1 MKTVCRSW
9 MMPVVFGAVLSA
21 VAVGTAHA
29 DRHTTNANVL
39 PNDGNRFIVWMA
51 DGQGMQPTGD
61 LERFLVDRI
70 GATGTRVV
78 IDPEIAHSVLRVLG
92 LQHRSVYDPA
102 AVHQLAVAAQ
112 ARWVLWVKI
121 VARNMESKKLLGVPY
136 LFNHRRLDAHV
147 FFDVR
152 LYDALLG
159 EMIGSKRLELTDRG
173 EGTWQ
178 VTEDERL
185 DPIYNNDPV
194 EIHGRFRELDWHAA
208 ALISG
213 YCASVL
219 SPEHM
224 ATLEEK
230 VRKRLAT
237 QDRGVFGPADPSATT
252 AKAPD

>member
-1 MKTVCRSW
+1 
-9 MMPVVFGAVLSA
+9 MMRAVLCLA
-21 VAVGTAHA
+21 VSVVAAGLAHA
-29 DRHTTNANVL
+29 DRQTTRQDIL

-70 GATGTRVV
+70 GATGSRIV

-102 AVHQLAVAAQ
+102 AVHQLAVSSQ

-121 VARNMESKKLLGVPY
+121 VARDMESKKLLGVPY

-152 LYDALLG
+152 LYDAFLG

-213 YCASVL
+213 YCADVL
-219 SPEHM
+219 RPERM
-224 ATLEEK
+224 AILEEK

-237 QDRGVFGPADPSATT
+237 EDRGVFGPADPSVTT
-252 AKAPD
+252 AKSPD